1 MIKEAIE
8 LILSRERAAMSI
20 QQAPNGE
27 HFIVLPTGTIHSL
40 APMMPPARVRANVA
54 LIDVG
59 SFCDYVNRF
68 KNQDTLI
75 FAAVTEAGAKLT
87 AIIDYHGAPP
97 RSNLEGKVEDFG
109 VARPDYCNHRAT
121 LELIQTDDWKAWVE
135 SNGPDNAMTQE
146 EFAVWLEEHSYLFNG
161 VKDGSLKGADLLEMV
176 CSLQAKSNV
185 RYNRS
190 IRLQDGRNSLD
201 YEEDVSVTGNLAT
214 GSIVFPQFV
223 NAQIQPFEGGPK
235 YYVDARLKTHIGGR
249 QLSIWYETVQLNNFI
264 RAAVLDTVKAV
275 SEKTGLIPFIGT
287 AQ

>member
-1 MIKEAIE
+1 MLKEA
-8 LILSRERAAMSI
+8 LQLLFDRERAAAEI
-20 QQAPNGE
+20 KQAPGGE
-27 HFIVLPTGTIHSL
+27 HFIVLLNGSVQSL
-40 APMMPPARVRANVA
+40 APMMPPSRIRANIA

-68 KNQDTLI
+68 KNPDTLI
-75 FAAVTEAGAKLT
+75 FANVTENGAKLT

-97 RSNLEGKVEDFG
+97 RSNNEGTVEEIG
-109 VARPDYCNHRAT
+109 IPKPRYGNHRAT
-121 LELIQTDDWKAWVE
+121 LELIETDDWKAWVE
-135 SNGPDNAMTQE
+135 SNGPEAAMTQE
-146 EFAVWLEEHSYLFNG
+146 QFAVWLEEHAYLFNS

-201 YEEDVSVTGNLAT
+201 YEEDVSVTGSLST
-214 GSIVFPQFV
+214 GTMVFPQFI

-235 YYVDARLKTHIGGR
+235 YYVDARLKTRISGR

-275 SEKTGLIPFIGT
+275 TEKTGLIPFIGT